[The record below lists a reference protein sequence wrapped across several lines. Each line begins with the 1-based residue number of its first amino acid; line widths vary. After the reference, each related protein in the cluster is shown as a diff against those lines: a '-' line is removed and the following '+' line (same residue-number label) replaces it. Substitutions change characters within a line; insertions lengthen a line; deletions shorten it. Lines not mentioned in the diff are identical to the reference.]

1 MDFVDDPHLVNVAVS
16 RAAKQFVLVTHH
28 GMLPRS
34 RNLRDLMVYIQYHDP
49 DQEVLEST
57 IVSVFDLLYKDH
69 SQRLRPKLFCA
80 T

>member
-1 MDFVDDPHLVNVAVS
+1 
-16 RAAKQFVLVTHH
+16 
-28 GMLPRS
+28 MLPRS

-57 IVSVFDLLYKDH
+57 IVSVFDLLYKDY
-69 SQRLRPKLFCA
+69 SQRWRPKLFCV